1 MLLHWRPIYASSLRA
16 TLLSQSVTN
25 NSKLHQT
32 CILFSLH
39 LEIDVR
45 DNQELMELIFPI
57 DAIYDF

>member
-1 MLLHWRPIYASSLRA
+1 MLPVFVQRYYHRVLRII
-16 TLLSQSVTN
+16 QN
-25 NSKLHQT
+25 YIKHG
-32 CILFSLH
+32 LFSLH